1 MFSTRDP
8 NGNPYDAD
16 LDEVIDSLI
25 NPVPVSLIP
34 TESPEEFAPEP
45 NHQRFRFLCQ
55 VVEVLLDAAPREVR
69 RAAAERLLAA
79 HHTAGTK

>member
-25 NPVPVSLIP
+25 DPEPSSLLQHQNLQEP
-34 TESPEEFAPEP
+34 APEP